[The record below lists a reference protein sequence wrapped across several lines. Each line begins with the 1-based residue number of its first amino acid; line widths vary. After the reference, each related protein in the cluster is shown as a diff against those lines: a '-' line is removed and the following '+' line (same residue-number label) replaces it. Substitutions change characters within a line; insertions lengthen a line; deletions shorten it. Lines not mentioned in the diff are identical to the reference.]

1 MEMET
6 EFRLSYFHFSTLVYI
21 MLNGR
26 RDKLDI
32 TEQIKEN
39 VKCVISSEARVTRVQ
54 MLPLPILNCV
64 TLASY

>member
-1 MEMET
+1 MET